1 MGGISSE
8 IPDPTFGYIRGSSMG
23 YQMKDDALRINLI
36 GADFGADLGNL
47 VYVDKYGEGDIEMTF
62 LCQKSLR
69 MCRYQ
74 CDTREDGDHQEI
86 VE

>member
-62 LCQKSLR
+62 LCQKSL
-69 MCRYQ
+69 CVGRYHMRYKRGWGRQ
-74 CDTREDGDHQEI
+74 KI
-86 VE
+86 VG